1 MINKFAG
8 FDDDGKPY
16 SGWTCGWCPLQN
28 DGSLPKPHRGMN
40 ATKALVHVTRVG
52 GESIHP
58 CKGHIP
64 ADKMKQYRAL
74 YLSKTLTKELRI
86 SKRDT
91 MGNSIADMQDRT
103 VLALADGAKKSSRHA
118 L

>member
-1 MINKFAG
+1 
-8 FDDDGKPY
+8 
-16 SGWTCGWCPLQN
+16 
-28 DGSLPKPHRGMN
+28 
-40 ATKALVHVTRVG
+40 
-52 GESIHP
+52 
-58 CKGHIP
+58 
-64 ADKMKQYRAL
+64 MKQYRAL